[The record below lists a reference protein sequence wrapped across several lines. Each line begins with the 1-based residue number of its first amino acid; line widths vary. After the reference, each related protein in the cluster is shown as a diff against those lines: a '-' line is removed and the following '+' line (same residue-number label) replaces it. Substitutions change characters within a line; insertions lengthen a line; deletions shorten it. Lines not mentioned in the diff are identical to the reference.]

1 MNTRRTLTATNVALA
16 LALIALKPALN
27 ADPVVEN
34 ARDQAAASEVYASER
49 KLALAEI
56 DAQIAAIEH
65 SLHQAP
71 DAATKDA
78 ARIRLDE
85 LKKRRTDL
93 RKNYVSAKAAELRAD
108 ANLEYRKAV
117 AWTKGTISDVK
128 DTVTGTKP
136 TTSDTVAATTN
147 PEAGGAAARL
157 ALYKLNPSPDNKAEV
172 KAALEALDDEIDR
185 LEDHADDMPKG
196 PERDALRKRVE
207 ALEARKDALES
218 DFSRARWNAVVA
230 DLKSE
235 WDRIAP

>member
-1 MNTRRTLTATNVALA
+1 MKTRRTLTASNVALA
-16 LALIALKPALN
+16 LALIALKPVLN

-34 ARDQAAASEVYASER
+34 ARDEAAASEVFASER

-71 DAATKDA
+71 DAATRDA
-78 ARIRLDE
+78 ARVRLDE
-85 LKKRRTDL
+85 LKKRRADL
-93 RKNYVSAKAAELRAD
+93 RKNYVAAKAAELRAD

-117 AWTKGTISDVK
+117 AWTKGTIADVK

-136 TTSDTVAATTN
+136 TTPDTVATPTTR
-147 PEAGGAAARL
+147 EAGDAAARL
-157 ALYKLNPSPDNKAEV
+157 ALYKLDPSPDNKAEV
-172 KAALEALDDEIDR
+172 KTALEALDDEVDR
-185 LEDHADDMPKG
+185 LEDYADDMPKG
-196 PERDALRKRVE
+196 PERDALRKRVR

-218 DFSRARWNAVVA
+218 DFNRARWNAVVA

-235 WDRIAP
+235 WDRIAN

>member
-1 MNTRRTLTATNVALA
+1 MKTRRTLTASNVALA
-16 LALIALKPALN
+16 LALIALKPVLN
-27 ADPVVEN
+27 ADPVVES
-34 ARDQAAASEVYASER
+34 ARDQAAASEVHASER

-78 ARIRLDE
+78 ARARLDE
-85 LKKRRTDL
+85 LKKRRADL

-117 AWTKGTISDVK
+117 AWTKGTIADVK
-128 DTVTGTKP
+128 ETVSGTKP
-136 TTSDTVAATTN
+136 AASGHVTATTS
-147 PEAGGAAARL
+147 PEAAGATARI

-172 KAALEALDDEIDR
+172 KAALEALDDEVDR
-185 LEDHADDMPKG
+185 LEDHADDMPKSA
-196 PERDALRKRVE
+196 ERDALRKRVE

-218 DFSRARWNAVVA
+218 DFNRARWDALVS

-235 WDRIAP
+235 WDRVAN